1 MTEKLSKQQRE
12 QLKRLV
18 LQCVLS
24 RFTTIEA
31 LHYIREKL
39 HNSISRRYYFQIK
52 RKLANNTNKQLAYFT
67 ENKDAYLY
75 EFHQCILE
83 IQFLQKKMWELY
95 DNNEK
100 DPKFQLDCIKE
111 LRMLTMT
118 LMDRYKILPSISGFE
133 FQYES
138 DNNQS
143 VLLKKDNEI
152 NWTGH
157 EKEAFEDEANDSG
170 EAKF

>member
-1 MTEKLSKQQRE
+1 MTEKFTKKQRE

-18 LQCVLS
+18 LECVLS
-24 RFTTIEA
+24 RFTTVEA
-31 LHYIREKL
+31 LQYISKKL
-39 HNSISRRYYFQIK
+39 HVPISRRYYFQIK
-52 RKLANNTNKQLAYFT
+52 RSITSDTNKQLAFFT
-67 ENKDAYLY
+67 KNKDAYLY
-75 EFHQCILE
+75 EFYQRIVE
-83 IQFLQKKMWELY
+83 IDFLQKKMWELY

-100 DPKFQLDCIKE
+100 DPEFRLDCIKE

-118 LMDRYKILPSISGFE
+118 LVDLYKILPGISGFE

-143 VLLKKDNEI
+143 VLLRKDNEI
-152 NWTGH
+152 KWT
-157 EKEAFEDEANDSG
+157 EDERKAFEEESNDSG

>member
-18 LQCVLS
+18 LQCVLL
-24 RFTTIEA
+24 RFTTVEA
-31 LHYIREKL
+31 LRYISEKL
-39 HNSISRRYYFQIK
+39 HVSISRRYYFQIK
-52 RKLANNTNKQLAYFT
+52 GKIASETNKQLAYFT
-67 ENKDAYLY
+67 ENKDAYIR
-75 EFHQCILE
+75 EFYQRISE
-83 IQFLQKKMWELY
+83 IEFLQKKMWELY

-100 DPKFQLDCIKE
+100 DPEFQLGCIKE

-118 LMDRYKILPSISGFE
+118 LVDLYKILPGISGFE

-143 VLLKKDNEI
+143 VLLRKDNEI
-152 NWTGH
+152 NWT
-157 EKEAFEDEANDSG
+157 EDERKAFEDEANDNG

>member
-18 LQCVLS
+18 LQCILS
-24 RFTTIEA
+24 RLSTIEA
-31 LHYIREKL
+31 LQFVREKL
-39 HNSISRRYYFQIK
+39 HASISRRYYFQIK
-52 RKLANNTNKQLAYFT
+52 GKIASETNKQLAYFT
-67 ENKDAYLY
+67 ENKDAYIR
-75 EFHQCILE
+75 EFYQRIPE
-83 IQFLQKKMWELY
+83 IEFLQKKMWELY

-100 DPKFQLDCIKE
+100 DPEFQLGCIKE

-118 LMDRYKILPSISGFE
+118 LVDLYKILPGISGFE

-143 VLLKKDNEI
+143 VLLRKDNEI
-152 NWTGH
+152 NWT
-157 EKEAFEDEANDSG
+157 EDERNAFEDEANDNG

>member
-1 MTEKLSKQQRE
+1 VTEKLSKRQRE

-24 RFTTIEA
+24 RFTTVEA
-31 LHYIREKL
+31 LQYIREKL

-52 RKLANNTNKQLAYFT
+52 RRIASDTNKQLARYT
-67 ENKDAYLY
+67 KNKDAYLH
-75 EFHQCILE
+75 EFYQRIVE
-83 IQFLQKKMWELY
+83 IEFLHKKMWELY

-100 DPKFQLDCIKE
+100 DPKFRLECIKE

-118 LMDRYKILPSISGFE
+118 LVDLYKILPGITGFE
-133 FQYES
+133 FQYEN
-138 DNNQS
+138 DNSS
-143 VLLKKDNEI
+143 VLLRSDNRI
-152 NWTGH
+152 NWTDT
-157 EKEAFEDEANDSG
+157 ERQALKDEANDSG

>member
-1 MTEKLSKQQRE
+1 MTEKFTKKQRE

-18 LQCVLS
+18 LECVLS
-24 RFTTIEA
+24 RFTTVEA
-31 LHYIREKL
+31 LQYINEKL
-39 HNSISRRYYFQIK
+39 HISISRRYYFLVK
-52 RKLANNTNKQLAYFT
+52 RRMTNDTHKQLAHFT
-67 ENKDAYLY
+67 KNKDAYLH
-75 EFHQCILE
+75 EFYQRILE
-83 IQFLQKKMWELY
+83 IEFLQKKMWELY

-100 DPKFQLDCIKE
+100 DPEFRLDCIKE

-118 LMDRYKILPSISGFE
+118 LVDLYKILPGISGFE

-143 VLLKKDNEI
+143 VLLREDNRI
-152 NWTGH
+152 NWTDA
-157 EKEAFEDEANDSG
+157 EEEAFDDEANDSG

>member
-1 MTEKLSKQQRE
+1 
-12 QLKRLV
+12 
-18 LQCVLS
+18 
-24 RFTTIEA
+24 
-31 LHYIREKL
+31 
-39 HNSISRRYYFQIK
+39 
-52 RKLANNTNKQLAYFT
+52 
-67 ENKDAYLY
+67 
-75 EFHQCILE
+75 
-83 IQFLQKKMWELY
+83 MWELY